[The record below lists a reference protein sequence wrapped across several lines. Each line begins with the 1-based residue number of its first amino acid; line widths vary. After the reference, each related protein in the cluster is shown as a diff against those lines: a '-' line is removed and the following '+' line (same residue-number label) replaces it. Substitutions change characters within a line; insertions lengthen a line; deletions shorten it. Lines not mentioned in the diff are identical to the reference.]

1 MKNARLLAVFAA
13 LLAAVLAFSVFAFRQ
28 EKTVRFGLAAGPQS
42 WWACA
47 LPGYS
52 GRAYETVVY
61 ADDAAALA
69 ALERGEIDAA
79 LVAAD
84 DFSALSAEEYVLAA
98 AAVRRTLTLLAAPG
112 GEAETPLAPETLRG
126 SAEIALWA
134 QIAPEEPVEFLSEE
148 AVLARAREGALPR
161 ALLPAG
167 LAAAV
172 LMADERLYVQ
182 GDLAALYLAATGTP
196 APAAYAVAL
205 RSGLA
210 DRSGRNVRSLLDACA
225 SSLGYAK
232 GNHRRAALLC
242 ARYGLD
248 GGCDAALIRAMIP
261 RLGYEW
267 SEILRE

>member
-13 LLAAVLAFSVFAFRQ
+13 LLAAALALSVFVFRA
-28 EKTVRFGLAAGPQS
+28 EETVRFGLAAGPQS

-69 ALERGEIDAA
+69 ALRAGEIDAA

-84 DFSALSAEEYVLAA
+84 DFSALSAEEYELAA
-98 AAVRRTLTLLAAPG
+98 VTSRRTLTLLAAPG
-112 GEAETPLAPETLRG
+112 EEAGRVFAPETLRG

-134 QIAPEEPVEFLSEE
+134 QIAPEEPVEFLPEE
-148 AVLARAREGALPR
+148 TLLARAREDALPR
-161 ALLPAG
+161 ALLPADP
-167 LAAAV
+167 AAAA
-172 LMADERLYVQ
+172 LLANERLCAQ

-196 APAAYAVAL
+196 APAAYVVAL
-205 RSGLA
+205 RPGLL
-210 DRSGRNVRSLLDACA
+210 DRSGGNVRSLLDACA

-242 ARYGLD
+242 VQYGLD
-248 GGCDAALIRAMIP
+248 GGCDAAFIRAMIP
-261 RLGYEW
+261 RAGYEW
-267 SEILRE
+267 SEISK